1 MVRAIGLEPMASCK
15 SSRRSSQLS
24 YARGKSLCVLAIQD
38 GNVKKKLLDFIFKIY
53 TFPAHI
59 NRSTMPIIKSAIKR
73 VRQSDK
79 RRQRNLITQRN
90 YKTLV
95 KEFETLIEAGKTAE
109 AQKLFPEVQKSL
121 DLAAKN
127 NILHKNNVGRKKSR
141 LSKLMGGK
149 KVAKAPAKK
158 EVAEK
163 VVEKKEVKKEE
174 KVEEKK

>member
-1 MVRAIGLEPMASCK
+1 
-15 SSRRSSQLS
+15 
-24 YARGKSLCVLAIQD
+24 
-38 GNVKKKLLDFIFKIY
+38 
-53 TFPAHI
+53 
-59 NRSTMPIIKSAIKR
+59 MPIIKSAIKR

-79 RRQRNLITQRN
+79 RRQRNLITQRK

-141 LSKLMGGK
+141 LSKLMDGK
-149 KVAKAPAKK
+149 KVVKTPAKK

-163 VVEKKEVKKEE
+163 VVEKKEVKEE
-174 KVEEKK
+174 KTEEKK